1 MVEQVRPEGP
11 SRAVT
16 AVIAGWLGVLVG
28 VAGIVVGFA
37 TAVLRAVGREID
49 LDYVG
54 AGIVGGLGVVYLL
67 GAALLL
73 RRRMLGRRVLITMTA
88 VMAGATLLVIVLNGA
103 SHGWRLGPLDFW
115 LVLNGAILA
124 LSLSEPTRRW
134 TTTRSRGTG

>member
-1 MVEQVRPEGP
+1 MVDQVRPERP

-16 AVIAGWLGVLVG
+16 ALVAGWLGVLVG
-28 VAGIVVGFA
+28 GAGIIVGTA
-37 TAVLRAVGREID
+37 TAVVLALGREIE

-67 GAALLL
+67 GAVLLL
-73 RRRMLGRRVLITMTA
+73 RRRMLGRRVLLTMSA

-115 LVLNGAILA
+115 LALNVVILA

-134 TTTRSRGTG
+134 TTTRQHGTG